1 MIKKFFLSLIVTS
14 FLAIPA
20 GASAQSSVDV
30 LDDICRKKPD
40 ASACVDRVKNPTD
53 NRQNPIYGPNGI
65 ITKVVNVLT
74 IIVGIVAVI
83 SIIFAGFRFIT
94 SGNNPQEVTK
104 ARELIIYAI
113 VGLLVAAFAQ
123 ILVRYV
129 LDNVL

>member
-1 MIKKFFLSLIVTS
+1 MIKKFFLSLIFTS

-20 GASAQSSVDV
+20 GVSAQSSVDV

-53 NRQNPIYGPNGI
+53 NNQNPIYGPNGI
-65 ITKVVNVLT
+65 ITKVVNLVT

-94 SGNNPQEVTK
+94 SGNNPQEVTR

-113 VGLLVAAFAQ
+113 VGLVVAAFAQ

>member
-1 MIKKFFLSLIVTS
+1 MIKKFFISLIFTS
-14 FLAIPA
+14 FLALPA
-20 GASAQSSVDV
+20 GVSAQSSVDV

-65 ITKVVNVLT
+65 ITKVVNLVT

-83 SIIFAGFRFIT
+83 SIIFAGFRLIT

>member
-1 MIKKFFLSLIVTS
+1 MIKKFFLSLIFTS
-14 FLAIPA
+14 FIAIPI
-20 GASAQSSVDV
+20 GVSAQSSVDV

-65 ITKVVNVLT
+65 ITKVVNLVT

-94 SGNNPQEVTK
+94 SGNNPQEVTR

-113 VGLLVAAFAQ
+113 VGLVVAAFAQ